1 MRETHTVERRL
12 EQEEEEEDENQI
24 IQNHFSLMLI
34 ACFV

>member
-12 EQEEEEEDENQI
+12 EQEEEEDENQI